1 MEFKLPPRSEKPRAR
16 GTTSVIDFGPDT
28 FGWTGLQ
35 GVQDLLDYAAPY
47 IDFVKIYAM
56 NALLV
61 PEPTIRKVVGLYQDA
76 GIKAYSGG
84 ILFEYACHTN
94 SFSEMLRHL
103 KGIGIR
109 AMEVSE
115 NYLELSATDRERYI
129 GLAQQEGFE
138 VIYEFGRKNPT
149 EPFSLDDLTALVD
162 DLHRRDIHHVII
174 EQSEIDMIANTSPKA
189 LATLAE
195 QPWFSSV
202 MVEADPYKF
211 PQQHASLLKQF
222 GPELNLANITA
233 GQALRLEGLRRGI
246 GRAVDYSL
254 LR

>member
-1 MEFKLPPRSEKPRAR
+1 MEFKLPPRSEKPRSR

-35 GVQDLLDYAAPY
+35 GVRDLLDYASPY

-61 PEPTIRKVVGLYQDA
+61 PESTIKKVVGLYQDA

-94 SFSEMLRHL
+94 SFLEMLRHL

-115 NYLELSATDRERYI
+115 NYLELSVADRERYI
-129 GLAQQEGFE
+129 GLAQREGFE

-149 EPFSLDDLTALVD
+149 EPFSLADLTSLVD

-222 GPELNLANITA
+222 GSELNLANITA

>member
-1 MEFKLPPRSEKPRAR
+1 
-16 GTTSVIDFGPDT
+16 
-28 FGWTGLQ
+28 
-35 GVQDLLDYAAPY
+35 
-47 IDFVKIYAM
+47 
-56 NALLV
+56 
-61 PEPTIRKVVGLYQDA
+61 
-76 GIKAYSGG
+76 
-84 ILFEYACHTN
+84 
-94 SFSEMLRHL
+94 
-103 KGIGIR
+103 
-109 AMEVSE
+109 
-115 NYLELSATDRERYI
+115 
-129 GLAQQEGFE
+129 
-138 VIYEFGRKNPT
+138 
-149 EPFSLDDLTALVD
+149 
-162 DLHRRDIHHVII
+162 
-174 EQSEIDMIANTSPKA
+174 MIANTSPKA